1 MSMPLP
7 LFSCVLAG
15 DVSAGVTSRQPF
27 SISFLFFFAFG
38 KDTGLHVEARPLS
51 CIKKY
56 TWRKTHQN
64 NIKVY
69 TWTTNVCVRQLYWL
83 YSLEGL
89 LLGRSILA
97 RD

>member
-15 DVSAGVTSRQPF
+15 DASAGVTSRRLF

-51 CIKKY
+51 CIKKVHMEKD
-56 TWRKTHQN
+56 TPK
-64 NIKVY
+64 
-69 TWTTNVCVRQLYWL
+69 
-83 YSLEGL
+83 
-89 LLGRSILA
+89 
-97 RD
+97 